1 MKSPLGYVGLVLM
14 GMALG
19 SVVQAQ
25 QTSPGPAPAAQMQ
38 TIVTGMTT
46 KLDAVKSTSPDKAY
60 TADMSAISKAVI
72 GLCKQEIAKG
82 DKPSARAL
90 ATKLLTVQQEYDA
103 QIQSLD
109 QTFHIDHSP

>member
-25 QTSPGPAPAAQMQ
+25 QTSPSATPTAQMQ
-38 TIVTGMTT
+38 TIVSGMTT
-46 KLDAVKSTSPDKAY
+46 KLDAVRSTDPDKNY
-60 TADMSAISKAVI
+60 TADMAAISKAVI
-72 GLCKQEIAKG
+72 GLCKKEIAG
-82 DKPSARAL
+82 GNKPSAKAL

-103 QIQSLD
+103 EIEDLNR
-109 QTFHIDHSP
+109 TFSIDHSP

>member
-25 QTSPGPAPAAQMQ
+25 EASPSQGAAAHMQ
-38 TIVTGMTT
+38 TIVSGMTT
-46 KLDAVKSTSPDKAY
+46 KLDAVKSMNPDKAY
-60 TADMSAISKAVI
+60 TADMAVISNAVI

-82 DKPSARAL
+82 NKPAARAL

-109 QTFHIDHSP
+109 QTFNIEHSP

>member
-25 QTSPGPAPAAQMQ
+25 QASPNPAPAAHMQ
-38 TIVTGMTT
+38 TIVSSMTS
-46 KLDAVKSTSPDKAY
+46 KLAAVKSTDPDKAY
-60 TADMSAISKAVI
+60 TADMATISTAVI

-82 DKPSARAL
+82 NKPSAKAL

-103 QIQSLD
+103 QIEDLNR
-109 QTFHIDHSP
+109 TFNIEHSP